1 MMLSSVFGI
10 IVPGGLTTRF
20 GYNAPFFIASSIIMS
35 IGAGL
40 ISTFTV
46 GISQARWN
54 GSLFIY
60 GLGGGLGFQQGGV
73 AAQAVLPLSKVSIGT
88 AIVLFLQ
95 ILGGPLFVAVAQ
107 NIFARELIGNL
118 EALNIPD
125 FSSSDVIN
133 GGATSIRA
141 MVSESSLANVLV
153 AYNDALVK
161 VFQLSLVLGCLSMI
175 GALGIEWKS
184 VKAKKADER
193 AV

>member
-1 MMLSSVFGI
+1 MLSSVFGI